1 MHDLVLNVGNS
12 TLGGAFFE
20 KDALSET
27 FHLPSRPL
35 SLPKFNDFI
44 KGKKI
49 RHALI
54 GADNLNAGHLVKK
67 ALTEHKVP
75 HSFVSSENLSVV
87 LDVEKPEEVGADRIA
102 NTYGALYVHP
112 GEDAIVIDMG
122 TAVTFDVVSKERKFL
137 GGAIYPGLYMSAKA
151 LKEGT
156 DKLPLVSIEKPQGPL
171 SRSTVGNIQSG
182 LYYGLIGSIE
192 KIIHV
197 IIQSRFKS
205 SKVAVIATGGL
216 ASDRPD
222 SLVSARFR
230 QELEHD
236 LKGIVHYFE
245 PDLTFIGLHQLLK
258 EQLRS

>member
-1 MHDLVLNVGNS
+1 MDLVLNVGNS

-20 KDALSET
+20 NDALVET

-35 SLPKFNDFI
+35 SELNFASFI

-49 RHALI
+49 RHALV
-54 GADNLNAGHLVKK
+54 GADNLNAGHVVKK
-67 ALTEHKVP
+67 VLTEQKIP
-75 HSFVSSENLSVV
+75 HSFVSSEKLSVV

-102 NTYGALYVHP
+102 NTYGTLYAHP
-112 GEDAIVIDMG
+112 GKNAIVIDMG
-122 TAVTFDVVSKERKFL
+122 TAVTFDVISKARKFL

-151 LKEGT
+151 LKDGT
-156 DKLPLVSIEKPQGPL
+156 DKLPLVPIEKPRDCL

-197 IIQSRFKS
+197 IIQNRFKADA
-205 SKVAVIATGGL
+205 VVVIATGGL

-222 SLVSARFR
+222 SLVSAKFR
-230 QELEHD
+230 QDLEQD
-236 LKGIVHYFE
+236 LKGIVHFFE
-245 PDLTFIGLHQLLK
+245 PDLTFVGLHQILK
-258 EQLRS
+258 EKIIRS